1 MRITLE
7 EIIERHKKS
16 NPNTDYDYGKTV
28 LGQTLH
34 DKVIITC
41 PIHGDFIQAPHEHM
55 KGQGC
60 PKCAI
65 EQKAIN
71 KRTDI
76 EELIRKS
83 KEKFGNKF
91 NYEITRRTYKNIKG
105 KCSFHCNDC
114 GNDFEFTFFRHFKNM
129 TGGCKVCKEKMLSE
143 TRERKE
149 KEKQNKQE
157 IRLKAKIKREKQ
169 EELRKQKREI
179 REKEWEE
186 KRIEKAKKKEEIKR
200 KREFLYSKEHL
211 KEVFLEKAIK
221 ANTKG
226 YDLSHIKDYVNSTTP
241 VPMYCHQK
249 DEFGNEHGI
258 FMVRPDGFLR
268 GQGCPKCAKKY
279 SYNGEELLVKFIYTH
294 GDKYMYKNLDGKR
307 MTDHIDIFCK
317 TCNRWF
323 SQTVVTHLNN
333 HGCPFCCSSRLEN
346 TIDVFLNKH
355 NIEYNRQQK
364 FEWLG
369 QQSLDFYLIK
379 YNIAIECQGSQHF
392 IPSEKFGGEKNF
404 NYSQERDKRKKRLCK
419 ENGVELIYFLDK
431 KYNSY
436 MKEDDIYFNKK
447 EDLLK
452 YIKFRLDNIIKK

>member
-129 TGGCKVCKEKMLSE
+129 TGGCKVCKEKMISE

-149 KEKQNKQE
+149 KEKENKQE

-186 KRIEKAKKKEEIKR
+186 KRIEKAKK
-200 KREFLYSKEHL
+200 
-211 KEVFLEKAIK
+211 
-221 ANTKG
+221 
-226 YDLSHIKDYVNSTTP
+226 
-241 VPMYCHQK
+241 
-249 DEFGNEHGI
+249 
-258 FMVRPDGFLR
+258 
-268 GQGCPKCAKKY
+268 
-279 SYNGEELLVKFIYTH
+279 
-294 GDKYMYKNLDGKR
+294 
-307 MTDHIDIFCK
+307 
-317 TCNRWF
+317 
-323 SQTVVTHLNN
+323 
-333 HGCPFCCSSRLEN
+333 
-346 TIDVFLNKH
+346 
-355 NIEYNRQQK
+355 
-364 FEWLG
+364 
-369 QQSLDFYLIK
+369 
-379 YNIAIECQGSQHF
+379 
-392 IPSEKFGGEKNF
+392 
-404 NYSQERDKRKKRLCK
+404 ERRD
-419 ENGVELIYFLDK
+419 
-431 KYNSY
+431 
-436 MKEDDIYFNKK
+436 
-447 EDLLK
+447 
-452 YIKFRLDNIIKK
+452 